1 MMLVVSVDLAVLIAL
16 EEEFQVLEHELADR
30 WESRRNPDYGGYD
43 FYWTDERGGYR
54 CVATFIGRM
63 GPEEAVRGAERLL
76 ALKPAL
82 LVNVGIAAGI
92 HEDVRIGD
100 VVVPDLVGAYSQAGK
115 AVPVEG
121 TDGKESPDDWAWKP
135 RGNGYQAEH
144 ALVSEA
150 ESLRYAHRA
159 EHRAWQDAGA
169 NELASIRESNDAA
182 VQDLLDKAVLRERP
196 EVRKVA
202 LASGG
207 AVIAAR
213 AFAEDLRKTNGNLMA
228 AEMEAE
234 GMLLAA
240 TKRAEHVK
248 ALVIRGISDHVG
260 VPKAMTD
267 AIQVGALRGLA
278 MRNAWRLLTT
288 MMQLGVL
295 PRSEPGAVTGAG
307 SGTGA
312 SDKPTGGQHI
322 DNRGATIGQQIN
334 VQGIANIGGPVLKR

>member
-30 WESRRNPDYGGYD
+30 WEPRRNPDYGGYD
-43 FYWTDERGGYR
+43 FAWTDERGGYR
-54 CVATFIGRM
+54 CVATFVGRM

-76 ALKPAL
+76 GLRPAL
-82 LVNVGIAAGI
+82 LVNVGIAAGM
-92 HEDVRIGD
+92 HEDVCIGD
-100 VVVPDLVGAYSQAGK
+100 VVVPDLVVAYDQAGK
-115 AVPVEG
+115 AVPVAG
-121 TDGKESPDDWAWKP
+121 ADAKESPDEWEWKP
-135 RGNGYQAEH
+135 RANGYQAEH
-144 ALVSEA
+144 ALVAEA

-169 NELASIRESNDAA
+169 KELASIRENNDAA
-182 VQDLLDKAVLRERP
+182 VQDLLDKLVLRERP

-213 AFAEDLRKTNGNLMA
+213 AFAEQLRKTNGNLMA
-228 AEMEAE
+228 AEMEAA

-267 AIQVGALRGLA
+267 AIQVGALRRLA
-278 MRNAWRLLTT
+278 MRNAWQLLTS
-288 MMQLGVL
+288 MMHLGVL
-295 PRSEPGAVTGAG
+295 PRSESEAVTGT
-307 SGTGA
+307 GTGA
-312 SDKPTGGQHI
+312 GTSDTPTGGQHI
-322 DNRGATIGQQIN
+322 ENRGATIVQQIN
-334 VQGIANIGGPVLKR
+334 VHGTANIGGPVLKR